1 MPRAG
6 SIKERHSR
14 RDGTGGYEVDGMDDE
29 DDEDDKDDIADDVS
43 PSNSTSGVEDSSKD
57 VRSPFAS
64 LNSTLASSDD
74 DEDSKSSALSPAMP
88 ALSVSP
94 ITTTCW
100 SSRGAVV
107 SVA

>member
-6 SIKERHSR
+6 SMKERHSR
-14 RDGTGGYEVDGMDDE
+14 RDGTGGYEVEGME
-29 DDEDDKDDIADDVS
+29 DDDDDDDDIADDVS
-43 PSNSTSGVEDSSKD
+43 PSNSTSGDEDSSKE

-64 LNSTLASSDD
+64 LISTLASSDD
-74 DEDSKSSALSPAMP
+74 DDDSKSSALSPAMP

>member
-14 RDGTGGYEVDGMDDE
+14 RDGTGGYEVDEMDD
-29 DDEDDKDDIADDVS
+29 DDDDDIADDVS
-43 PSNSTSGVEDSSKD
+43 PSNSTSGDEDSSKE
-57 VRSPFAS
+57 VRSPFAPLIS
-64 LNSTLASSDD
+64 PLASFDD
-74 DEDSKSSALSPAMP
+74 DNDAKSSALSPAMP

-94 ITTTCW
+94 ITTTCCR